1 MNQDGY
7 FKSAIYFSL
16 LIVVYSNKTI
26 HKTITYYDTVILDCN
41 RNISA
46 AHRWEYNDEVIFSN
60 GINVGNKLGYQVQLH
75 GNGSLYIGNVTL
87 DHEGTYVCYAG
98 TVAITSYHLH
108 VEVSLLMY
116 FTVCD
121 SEIVTEVYTERNSK
135 LTLTCH
141 ANGTTPDVELV
152 WLNDYNDLGGSICNN
167 EPVIQDGN
175 SIYHSSLSMTIKPI
189 TKTTLVTC
197 LSKGG
202 IRETNFSAT
211 LKVVTID
218 EPVVLFANPPI
229 WSILLLLSAFTIV
242 AVTFVGFNYKRRRRN
257 KISRSN
263 DIQMNNISATNRS
276 DATSHVGTSAHSHH
290 RGQGQGVNLLGNI
303 SLTSRLTSPGS
314 IEYWLANT
322 RCTFN
327 STVIVRFMSENAT
340 VCELL
345 TFRALGKNLSVL
357 NDHDNVVKLL
367 HIAVSEVHCYIYNEY
382 VGITN
387 LKNYWMNNTSRS
399 STSQLMK
406 FAVDVTDAMIF
417 LNNNKYNHP
426 ALASRKVL
434 LTDKEVC
441 KVYDIWPNDL
451 SQRRVEDILQ
461 KEIVPSAWLAPETLL
476 YGEYSDK
483 SDVWSFG
490 IFLWEIFSYGA
501 TPYKNCSREEI
512 ANKVEGLH
520 RLSQPSSCS
529 SEIYSLML
537 LSWNTTSSKRPS
549 FDQLREDLCQLGND
563 LHQNLH
569 GTLIRGDYHEASYN
583 CLYSELNKY
592 SHK

>member
-108 VEVSLLMY
+108 VE
-116 FTVCD
+116 
-121 SEIVTEVYTERNSK
+121 
-135 LTLTCH
+135 
-141 ANGTTPDVELV
+141 
-152 WLNDYNDLGGSICNN
+152 DLA
-167 EPVIQDGN
+167 
-175 SIYHSSLSMTIKPI
+175 
-189 TKTTLVTC
+189 TLVDA
-197 LSKGG
+197 SDNN
-202 IRETNFSAT
+202 RVN
-211 LKVVTID
+211 D